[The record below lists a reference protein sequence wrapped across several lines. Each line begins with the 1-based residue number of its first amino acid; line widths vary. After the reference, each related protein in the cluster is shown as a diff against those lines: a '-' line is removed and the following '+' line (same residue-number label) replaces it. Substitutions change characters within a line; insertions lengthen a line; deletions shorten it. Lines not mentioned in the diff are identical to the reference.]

1 MLVRSLT
8 KKKLTT
14 NKLKSFL
21 SLIVNKCLFRV
32 CLFCTLV
39 IWSVVHTLEIKGYV
53 VLDQSGL
60 IPFRSYAAYW
70 FFKQIKEKK
79 RRRKINMSNYLINLN
94 ICSPKF
100 DVH

>member
-8 KKKLTT
+8 KKKLTN

-39 IWSVVHTLEIKGYV
+39 IWSVVHTLEIKG
-53 VLDQSGL
+53 
-60 IPFRSYAAYW
+60 
-70 FFKQIKEKK
+70 
-79 RRRKINMSNYLINLN
+79 
-94 ICSPKF
+94 
-100 DVH
+100 